1 MVKPDTTYA
10 TILVVDDM
18 PENIGV
24 LFDFLTQH
32 NFRVLVARDGED
44 ALRTTQK
51 DMPDLILL
59 DVMMPG
65 FDGFE
70 TCRRLKDNPVTTDIP
85 IIFMTALTE
94 TENKVKAFASG
105 GVDYITKPFQHKE
118 VLARVL
124 TQLQLQSSLRQLQQQ
139 NAEKEELNRVLF
151 DHARQL
157 EEQLTEFRAIANIV
171 NRDLKQPLEQMG
183 LETHPSRIELLSPE
197 QSLRHLKNVE
207 EYRIQM
213 LVTVDEVLMLAGL
226 RTEMV
231 ITTPLNIQWV
241 IHETLHRFE
250 YLLQRTSTQLE
261 YPPSWPTVIGHAPW
275 ISRVWQTLLA
285 YSLQNPGTPSRIQLG
300 YTVLE
305 NGYVRFWQ
313 EDNGPALS
321 AADRQVLFNAQ
332 GLPEECGSHEL
343 SFFVARKII
352 EKYGGELVV
361 EAKSHGNLFSFSLP
375 QVG

>member
-44 ALRTTQK
+44 ALRTADK
-51 DMPDLILL
+51 DVPDLILL

-65 FDGFE
+65 IDGFE
-70 TCRRLKDNPVTTDIP
+70 TCRRMKDNPVTTEIP

-105 GVDYITKPFQHKE
+105 GVDYITKPFQHEE

-124 TQLQLQSSLRQLQQQ
+124 TQLQLQSSLRQLQRQ
-139 NAEKEELNRVLF
+139 NEEKEELNRVLL

-157 EEQLTEFRAIANIV
+157 EEQLTEFRAIADIV
-171 NRDLKQPLEQMG
+171 NRDLKQPLDQMG
-183 LETHPSRIELLSPE
+183 QETHPSRADLIIPE
-197 QSLRHLKNVE
+197 QFRGHLENVE
-207 EYRIQM
+207 ALRVQM

-226 RTEMV
+226 RTEMAT
-231 ITTPLNIQWV
+231 TTPLDMSQIV
-241 IHETLHRFE
+241 GEALHRFE
-250 YLLQRTSTQLE
+250 YLLQRTHTETTLPE
-261 YPPSWPTVIGHAPW
+261 TWPSAIGHAPW
-275 ISRVWQTLLA
+275 IGRVWQTLLA
-285 YSLQNPGTPSRIQLG
+285 YSLQNPGTPPHVTLG
-300 YTVLE
+300 AEATTC
-305 NGYVRFWQ
+305 GYVRFWLL
-313 EDNGPALS
+313 DNGPALS
-321 AADRQVLFNAQ
+321 PADRTALLEAERP
-332 GLPEECGSHEL
+332 PEDSGSHEL

-352 EKYGGELVV
+352 EKYGGELSQ
-361 EAKSHGNLFSFSLP
+361 EATPNGNRFVFTLP
-375 QVG
+375 EAG